1 MNIGTDHGLTD
12 KGNCYGHHWVNLHS
26 KIDFKHM
33 SNKDFE
39 QLTKT
44 IVIVR
49 ICGGGTNFPLPPPQK
64 IGCEFTPT

>member
-1 MNIGTDHGLTD
+1 
-12 KGNCYGHHWVNLHS
+12 
-26 KIDFKHM
+26 M